1 MAGKTKVPKKYRR
14 LPASAFAL
22 SKGHYPI
29 NTPKR
34 ARSALARI
42 SANGTPAQK
51 TKVRRAV
58 KRKYPK
64 MQVSGLKKGAK

>member
-1 MAGKTKVPKKYRR
+1 MAAKKSTVPKKYRR

-29 NTPKR
+29 NTKKR

-42 SANGTPAQK
+42 SANGTPVQR
-51 TKVRRAV
+51 TKVRAAV
-58 KRKYPK
+58 HRKYPK
-64 MQVSGLKKGAK
+64 MTVSGLKKAK